1 MKIAIYI
8 MSLIILYLGMIIYN
22 SAKWAINNF
31 SFESF
36 DEIIYTITSPLAGTG
51 NNMILTFFK
60 ENFIIPLIIIIGIII
75 IHYIFKK
82 FSLNVKIVAFGKKIY
97 FDLFYLKIY
106 KFLYLIPIFIFV
118 YSFRYFGK
126 NLYFFDYLKY
136 QFQESSFIEDNYVFP
151 KKVKM
156 TFPDKKRNLIYI
168 YLESMES
175 TYMDIKNGGGY
186 EVNYI
191 PQLTK
196 IANNNISFSNTDAFG
211 GAYTAG
217 ATGWTIGAMV
227 AHSSGLPLKSPF
239 SGNLLY
245 NYYEQILPGAYT
257 LGEILHDNGYNN
269 YIMFGSDATFA
280 GRDIY
285 YKNHGQYK
293 IYDYYTAIEDG
304 VIDDDYFVFWGYEDE
319 KLFSYAKRELKKI
332 SKNKEPFNFTLLTV
346 DTHAMDGYTSDFCK
360 NEYDNKY
367 LNSIACSSYQVNNFI
382 SWIKKQDFYKDTTIV
397 LVGDH
402 LSMNNY
408 SFNNL
413 PAHYNRTVYNA
424 FINTNVK
431 PINEKERIFSTMD
444 FFPTTLASLGVYIDG
459 DRLGLGTNLFS
470 DKHTLLEEY
479 NYSYVN
485 TELNKNSRF
494 YDNCFINKDC

>member
-1 MKIAIYI
+1 MY
-8 MSLIILYLGMIIYN
+8 
-22 SAKWAINNF
+22 
-31 SFESF
+31 
-36 DEIIYTITSPLAGTG
+36 D
-51 NNMILTFFK
+51 
-60 ENFIIPLIIIIGIII
+60 
-75 IHYIFKK
+75 
-82 FSLNVKIVAFGKKIY
+82 
-97 FDLFYLKIY
+97 
-106 KFLYLIPIFIFV
+106 YLIP
-118 YSFRYFGK
+118 
-126 NLYFFDYLKY
+126 LY
-136 QFQESSFIEDNYVFP
+136 
-151 KKVKM
+151 
-156 TFPDKKRNLIYI
+156 
-168 YLESMES
+168 
-175 TYMDIKNGGGY
+175 
-186 EVNYI
+186 
-191 PQLTK
+191 
-196 IANNNISFSNTDAFG
+196 
-211 GAYTAG
+211 
-217 ATGWTIGAMV
+217 
-227 AHSSGLPLKSPF
+227 
-239 SGNLLY
+239 
-245 NYYEQILPGAYT
+245 
-257 LGEILHDNGYNN
+257 
-269 YIMFGSDATFA
+269 
-280 GRDIY
+280 
-285 YKNHGQYK
+285 GQYK

-494 YDNCFINKDC
+494 YNNCFINNDC

>member
-1 MKIAIYI
+1 MKKREDIELLAPAGSFEALVAAVQNGANAIY
-8 MSLIILYLGMIIYN
+8 LGGQKFGARAFAHNFDYAALKEAVDYCHLRNVKLYVTVNTLYN
-22 SAKWAINNF
+22 NAEI
-31 SFESF
+31 
-36 DEIIYTITSPLAGTG
+36 DEI
-51 NNMILTFFK
+51 
-60 ENFIIPLIIIIGIII
+60 
-75 IHYIFKK
+75 
-82 FSLNVKIVAFGKKIY
+82 
-97 FDLFYLKIY
+97 
-106 KFLYLIPIFIFV
+106 
-118 YSFRYFGK
+118 
-126 NLYFFDYLKY
+126 FDYLKY

-485 TELNKNSRF
+485 TELNKKVKNPKGGRVF
-494 YDNCFINKDC
+494 EK